1 MAHGV
6 DAYMVGNEGREIF
19 WNAPF
24 PSELIL
30 FIFAGIA
37 IAVCA
42 YGFYRRW
49 KMWKAIGLSENRTDT
64 SLKRGCRASGELS
77 ISR

>member
-37 IAVCA
+37 IAVCV

-49 KMWKAIGLSENRTDT
+49 KMWKAIGQPENRTDI
-64 SLKRGCRASGELS
+64 RGRESSHCCS
-77 ISR
+77 IHSCS

>member
-37 IAVCA
+37 IAVCV
-42 YGFYRRW
+42 YGFYSTLEDVEGDW
-49 KMWKAIGLSENRTDT
+49 PVGKQD
-64 SLKRGCRASGELS
+64 
-77 ISR
+77 